1 MPALYAARMSCAMS
15 SSRRR
20 SFSQLLNVSMLWPSS
35 SATDARPTCFL
46 VACTCFELDMLDGK
60 ELCVSQFEDIAL
72 RLPTRRLHK
81 ITNLPVLE
89 RMQGATKLK
98 PPEGVACTARLQ

>member
-1 MPALYAARMSCAMS
+1 MRHVLIASEILLPAPQC
-15 SSRRR
+15 
-20 SFSQLLNVSMLWPSS
+20 LNALAEFFCHGCKGHV
-35 SATDARPTCFL
+35 FL